1 MTKLEELLEWMDDAE
16 YAPSYGE
23 LREKIKQLIT
33 EEHQVKN
40 CDLADV
46 VGQRELL
53 LDFIQ
58 WLEDEHDIEFITPDK
73 HEQLDIYLSSNS
85 G

>member
-1 MTKLEELLEWMDDAE
+1 MTKLEELLKWMDDAE

-33 EEHQVKN
+33 EEQQVKN

-46 VGQRELL
+46 VGQSEQYHCELY
-53 LDFIQ
+53 DFGRQ
-58 WLEDEHDIEFITPDK
+58 KKRCEKQCDSCKWMEEK
-73 HEQLDIYLSSNS
+73 Q
-85 G
+85 

>member
-23 LREKIKQLIT
+23 LHEKIKQLIT

-46 VGQRELL
+46 VGSEEGTELPASTIPE
-53 LDFIQ
+53 FGT
-58 WLEDEHDIEFITPDK
+58 DEWIDSC
-73 HEQLDIYLSSNS
+73 EQLFGGMRKSR
-85 G
+85 